1 MHCSLST
8 MFKINILLLFSL
20 LNFADAETWIRSG
33 YWSSALKFPIPDIN
47 SALFTH
53 LVCAFA
59 YINSSNYEIYISPSD
74 EAYTSTFT
82 WIVRR
87 KNPSAKTLLSVRA
100 GEANT
105 STFFE
110 MINQSSRRRS
120 FIKSSIT
127 AARQR
132 GFMGLDLFDVFPS
145 TPANMVNM
153 ETFFDEWREAINSE
167 PKNSDTSPLILTMG
181 VQYSPVLESL
191 IYPISSINKNFDWV
205 HILSFD
211 YHLPSQDRF
220 TGAHAALYD
229 PSSNLNTDYGIN
241 EWLSRGLP
249 AKKLVL
255 GLPYHGYAWKPVNS
269 NDNAIGVPAEGPA
282 ITQDGHISYRYIKW
296 FLNTYRIKR
305 VFNSTYV
312 VNYCKIGPFWI
323 AYDDVEAVK
332 TKVSYAKEKGLLG
345 YNVYEMPEDDPNWI
359 LSRTAQEE
367 EKDPRNKQQLLVIL
381 LSTTV
386 AAILLLGTTICIWKR
401 KLAMLKVKGEAAL
414 GKRNECSD
422 QQIFN
427 FAQITAAT
435 DNFSCVNKLGEGG
448 FGPVY
453 KGELHNGL
461 QIAIKR
467 LSKSS
472 RQGTEELKNE
482 LALTTRVQHVNLV
495 KVLGICTEREE
506 QMLIYEYMPNGSLD
520 MYLFDPVKRLCLD
533 WQKRVQIIEGV
544 TQGLLYLH
552 EYSVVTIIHRD
563 LKASN
568 ILLDKEMK
576 PKISDFGI
584 ARIFQKD
591 KNAASTGRIIGT
603 YGYVPPEYLKGG
615 LYSRKYDVYSF
626 GVLLLQILSG
636 KKTSSLY
643 GLHKNQNLLEHAY
656 QLWKTGNS
664 MDFMDPSLDDTSST
678 CKMKRCMQVALL
690 CVQERWEDRPSMLE
704 VSSMLKNET
713 ESVPTPDMPAFSTNI
728 NPHGQ
733 KICRSEVEVCSTNIL
748 TITQQTPR

>member
-1 MHCSLST
+1 
-8 MFKINILLLFSL
+8 MFKNNFLLLLSL
-20 LNFADAETWIRSG
+20 LKFADAETWIRSG
-33 YWSSALKFPIPDIN
+33 YWYSGSEFPVPDIN

-59 YINSSNYEIYISPSD
+59 QINSSNYEIYISPSD
-74 EAYTSTFT
+74 EPYMSTFT
-82 WIVRR
+82 EIVRR
-87 KNPSAKTLLSVRA
+87 KNPSAKTLLSISA
-100 GEANT
+100 GAAKS

-110 MINQSSRRRS
+110 MINQPSRRRS

-127 AARQR
+127 AARQH
-132 GFMGLDLFDVFPS
+132 GFMGLDIFDVFPS
-145 TPANMVNM
+145 TPANMANM
-153 ETFFDEWREAINSE
+153 ENFLDEWREAINSE

-181 VQYSPVLESL
+181 AKYSPVLESL
-191 IYPISSINKNFDWV
+191 IYPINSINRNFDWV

-241 EWLSRGLP
+241 EWII
-249 AKKLVL
+249 
-255 GLPYHGYAWKPVNS
+255 NS
-269 NDNAIGVPAEGPA
+269 NDYAIGAPAKGLA
-282 ITQDGHISYRYIKW
+282 ITPDGSISYRHIKW
-296 FLNTYRIKR
+296 YLNSYGVKP

-312 VNYCKIGPFWI
+312 VNYCKIGLFWI
-323 AYDDVEAVK
+323 GYDDVEAVK

-345 YNVYEMPEDDPNWI
+345 YSVFQIPNDDMNWI

-367 EKDPRNKQQLLVIL
+367 DKDQQNKQQLLVIL
-381 LSTTV
+381 LSTV
-386 AAILLLGTTICIWKR
+386 AAILLLGTTICFWKR
-401 KLAMLKVKGEAAL
+401 KLIMFKVKGKAAL
-414 GKRNECSD
+414 GKRNECSNL
-422 QQIFN
+422 QVFH

-435 DNFSCVNKLGEGG
+435 DNFSCENKLGEGG

-453 KGELHNGL
+453 KGELQNKL

-467 LSKSS
+467 LSKGS
-472 RQGTEELKNE
+472 RQGTEELNNE
-482 LALTTRVQHVNLV
+482 LALTTRLQHVNLV
-495 KVLGICTEREE
+495 KVLGTCTEREE

-544 TQGLLYLH
+544 TQGLLYLQ
-552 EYSVVTIIHRD
+552 EYSAVTIIHRD

-568 ILLDKEMK
+568 ILLDKEMN

-591 KNAASTGRIIGT
+591 DNTASTSRIIGT
-603 YGYVPPEYLKGG
+603 YGYVPPEYVKGG
-615 LYSRKYDVYSF
+615 IYSRKHDVYSF

-643 GLHKNQNLLEHAY
+643 GSHKNLNLLEHAY
-656 QLWKTGNS
+656 ELWKNENS
-664 MDFMDPSLDDTSST
+664 MDFMDPLLDDTSST

-704 VSSMLKNET
+704 VSSMLRNEI
-713 ESVPTPDMPAFSTNI
+713 ESVPTPNMPAFSTNRS
-728 NPHGQ
+728 PDGQ
-733 KICRSEVEVCSTNIL
+733 KDCSSEVEVCSTNML
-748 TITQQTPR
+748 TITQQIPR